1 MSCIEEPG
9 AGHRTPAVVSPVLE
23 REGASPFA
31 LLAILFLMQPT
42 KLLAAFAV
50 RVHCWLTGSLLLTM
64 LPKSFSWAAFQPPA
78 LVLGFHPMVQDL
90 AFSPRGSCCAN
101 PQPVKAALHGSTAL
115 PVSAAPLFC
124 DLCELAEGALCLL
137 VEVVDEDAN
146 EESPLGVR
154 KAIDSCQEVAR

>member
-101 PQPVKAALHGSTAL
+101 PQPVKAALHGSTAISFVTSVNL
-115 PVSAAPLFC
+115 LKVHSVSLSKF
-124 DLCELAEGALCLL
+124 LMKML
-137 VEVVDEDAN
+137 N
-146 EESPLGVR
+146 KESPLGVR

>member
-90 AFSPRGSCCAN
+90 TFSPRGSCCAN
-101 PQPVKAALHGSTAL
+101 PQPVKAALHGSTAISFVTSVNL
-115 PVSAAPLFC
+115 LKVHSVSLSKF
-124 DLCELAEGALCLL
+124 LMKML
-137 VEVVDEDAN
+137 N
-146 EESPLGVR
+146 KESPLGVR